1 MKKNILI
8 SLFFSI
14 ILILI
19 SCSSRHPLAS
29 VKKNVNERIE
39 NTVTD
44 TIKNFGYVPI
54 DPMPVQVNN
63 YDGYFN
69 ITNNDYLNSLSDE
82 TILVATGIYNNNGS
96 VTFGPIGGTVTGKKY
111 VVILDWIKYTT
122 IPQNVIENESGGI
135 ELYSSSMESK
145 PTRMMNSI
153 PIYAGIGLRIQAT
166 FIAATSNIDVNG
178 IFGLS
183 GNYNSTNF
191 KGSLV
196 IQSMGISGKSVN
208 LPLPSDINPTS
219 IQNALMAISSI
230 RALVYTSENKDLKIT
245 PRIIGFYNTIGDKTN
260 RDQMVSFLS
269 SLEISFRINTTAE
282 QQIEFYEK
290 NLKTKK
296 RLSELKKLY
305 VEDKNEIIL
314 SKQN

>member
-1 MKKNILI
+1 MKNLKLLCILP
-8 SLFFSI
+8 I
-14 ILILI
+14 IVSF
-19 SCSSRHPLAS
+19 SCSSRHPLAT
-29 VKKNVNERIE
+29 VEKRVNERIE
-39 NTVTD
+39 NSVSD

-54 DPMPVQVNN
+54 DPMPVKAYN
-63 YDGYFN
+63 YDGQFV

-82 TILVATGIYNNNGS
+82 TILVATGVYNNNGT

-122 IPQNVIENESGGI
+122 IPQNIIENESGGI
-135 ELYSSSMESK
+135 ELYDGYKDSK
-145 PTRMMNSI
+145 STRTINSI

-183 GNYNSTNF
+183 GNYNSNNF

-269 SLEISFRINTTAE
+269 SLDIPFKINITAE

-290 NLKTKK
+290 NLKSK
-296 RLSELKKLY
+296 KKLRELEKLY
-305 VEDKNEIIL
+305 LDEVSL